1 MKTAYCIGLA
11 FWVAA
16 TGAAA
21 HAAELELEG
30 NKLMVVGMLDG
41 SALATF
47 VEQVN
52 SGRVRTV
59 VFENSLGGTAE
70 VAEAYARV
78 IRDKGLLTEA
88 RGQCQ
93 AACAYAFLAGK
104 EHRFGR
110 GLQLNALV
118 IPLAKRP
125 TPGELQAGRWRG
137 DEPQR
142 APVEVVSVSTTT
154 TAAVATTATPTAVGP
169 ESATPALPSREPWQ
183 PGQGVV
189 FTSTPTLFG
198 RVYNSYWCDGSQGT
212 DFSRCDR
219 LSNADPYQ
227 LGVLT
232 PSGAH

>member
-11 FWVAA
+11 FWLAA

-21 HAAELELEG
+21 PAAELELEG

-70 VAEAYARV
+70 VAEAYARL

-110 GLQLNALV
+110 GPQLNALV

-154 TAAVATTATPTAVGP
+154 ATATATAPGAESATTA
-169 ESATPALPSREPWQ
+169 PAREPWP

-232 PSGAH
+232 PSGTH

>member
-11 FWVAA
+11 FWLAA
-16 TGAAA
+16 TGATA

-41 SALATF
+41 SALAAF

-59 VFENSLGGTAE
+59 VFENSQGGTAE

-137 DEPQR
+137 DEPQH
-142 APVEVVSVSTTT
+142 ASVEVVSVSTT
-154 TAAVATTATPTAVGP
+154 AATAVSP
-169 ESATPALPSREPWQ
+169 ESATPAPSREPWP

-198 RVYNSYWCDGSQGT
+198 RVYNTYWCDGSQGT

>member
-11 FWVAA
+11 FWLAV
-16 TGAAA
+16 TGATA
-21 HAAELELEG
+21 HAAELELQG

-41 SALATF
+41 SALVAF
-47 VEQVN
+47 VEHVN

-78 IRDKGLLTEA
+78 IHDKGLLTEA

-110 GLQLNALV
+110 GPQLNALV

-125 TPGELQAGRWRG
+125 TPAELQAGRWRG

-142 APVEVVSVSTTT
+142 ASVEVVSVSA
-154 TAAVATTATPTAVGP
+154 TAATAVNP
-169 ESATPALPSREPWQ
+169 ESATPAPSREPWP

-198 RVYNSYWCDGSQGT
+198 RVYNTYWCDGSQGT

-232 PSGAH
+232 ASGAH

>member
-1 MKTAYCIGLA
+1 MRSAYCIGLA
-11 FWVAA
+11 FWIA
-16 TGAAA
+16 TAGAAA

-30 NKLMVVGMLDG
+30 NKLTVVGMLDG
-41 SALATF
+41 SALTTF
-47 VEQVN
+47 VEQIN

-70 VAEAYARV
+70 VAEAYAQA

-125 TPGELQAGRWRG
+125 TTAELQAGRWRG

-142 APVEVVSVSTTT
+142 ASADAVSVSTTG
-154 TAAVATTATPTAVGP
+154 ATAVSP
-169 ESATPALPSREPWQ
+169 ESATPAPSMEPWP

-198 RVYNSYWCDGSQGT
+198 RVYNTYWCDGSQGT

-232 PSGAH
+232 PSGAR